1 MKTKKLAL
9 KILQA
14 ETDGFET
21 QSRLRDDVLDA
32 MVRFESE
39 NKQCNIAVVSKQ
51 RELLIA
57 YAKCVVGGS
66 YCMYCKKELKPGE
79 AIILCKKCTE

>member
-1 MKTKKLAL
+1 VIMKTKKLAL

-57 YAKCVVGGS
+57 YAKIENGGDKL
-66 YCMYCKKELKPGE
+66 YQTDIDTIEELLKGN
-79 AIILCKKCTE
+79 L